1 MVRQLRC
8 PLGTNFLTI
17 AVISM
22 TIFHVGSFQRRTKRT
37 AIIPGDIMIG
47 ALFSVHHAPGQ
58 KQAQSR
64 TCGEIREQYGLQRVE
79 ASFQIIDEINRNKT
93 LLPNITLGI
102 EIRDSCWYSPIALDQ
117 SIEFI
122 RDAIKLNDDIPEGN
136 GTTVPVEQVPECPI
150 KPAKTLK
157 NLVGVIGPGSSTV
170 TIQVQNLLQL
180 FNIPQIGYS
189 ATSRD
194 LSDKSFYKYFLR
206 VVPSDFYQA
215 QVMVDL
221 VRKYNWTYVSTVHT
235 DGNYGGSGMDAFVKL
250 AQDAGICIAASDS
263 VMSHDE
269 DHVFDQV
276 VRNLQKYPNAR
287 VVVCFCEGMT
297 VRGLLKATRRLN
309 ATAEFLLIGS
319 DGWSDRNDVTE
330 EYEKEAL
337 GGISIRIHS
346 TYDHSFDPYYFSLK
360 PYNNSRNPWFK
371 EFWEYRFN
379 CSLKNGS
386 GKYNKTCS
394 GLEDLRERYKQDTKM
409 SFVKKAIY
417 TMAYGLHDMQKAK
430 CNNSGLCTNMLP
442 LNGSLFLQYLL
453 NVSFVW
459 ENETVKF
466 DENGDPP
473 GRYDIMN
480 FQYHPENH
488 SYDYQHVG
496 SWDSGKLKIFQAFR
510 WNPVHVTNGGL
521 PESVCSK
528 PCPRGK
534 VKSIQSES
542 VKCCWVCVQC
552 KENQFLEDEFTCK
565 DCELG
570 WWPNDNLTDCDRIPV
585 DYIQWSDST
594 AIVSITIA
602 VLGTIA
608 TFFTMVVFILH
619 NNTPV
624 VKASTRELSY
634 VILVGMYLCH
644 GCTFPLLA
652 KPTHTSC
659 FLTRIMPGLSFAMM
673 YASLVTKTNRIA
685 RILAGSK
692 KKIIT
697 KKPLFMSGT
706 AQVVITWLLI
716 SVESSII
723 GAMLVLEPAD
733 SKFSYPSLDKVDLI
747 CNTTP
752 LGIIA
757 PLGFDFFLIA
767 MCTVYAVKTRNVP
780 ENFNEAKFI
789 GFTMYTTL
797 VIWVAFV
804 PIYFGS
810 NSKVITMCLC
820 ISFSAIVAL
829 VLLFFPKL
837 YIILLRPEKNNRS
850 AFTTTKD
857 VRCHIG
863 YNVSAA
869 TVSRNSSHST
879 SDFSLESPRNLSL
892 DIVHKNPHPEPT
904 SSRRPS
910 MNLFLRFKI
919 SKQDKIAA
927 NVAQHIRAVR
937 AAEAL
942 DRRTRLRRTDS
953 FNFPGLPSTIL
964 PVQRSTSSEDSPGVH
979 DKKRLVGMIKQAY
992 AEETIEEIGP
1002 HVEDVACQTSYDL
1015 LEALLPSLR
1024 KRVMRSETSMT
1035 NDNDDFRR
1043 SVTPSRF
1050 VSSQKRHSYAERPYS
1065 VCDSSHGSSNAAY
1078 DTSSFRS
1085 SSCRPKSRNRSKHE
1099 DRVEVEYKIPKE
1111 ESDLVDYEV
1120 EEVISLKEMKRTKAM
1135 QLLGKKS
1142 QYNKL
1147 QAILS
1152 EGSSYGPPPEGLSE
1166 ASFSLTVSQDSL
1178 IDANSSIVEE
1188 SASTGSDE
1196 TSGSAVYKNII
1207 INLGGNPDKSGRQS
1221 SATST
1226 ANLNVLSTIY
1236 DARTYHSQDS
1246 INDSGK
1252 RNSPDVLKFNSP
1264 NGNSKRLGM

>member
-1 MVRQLRC
+1 M
-8 PLGTNFLTI
+8 
-17 AVISM
+17 
-22 TIFHVGSFQRRTKRT
+22 FHVGFSQRRTKHT
-37 AIIPGDIMIG
+37 ATIPGDMMIG
-47 ALFSVHHAPGQ
+47 ALFPVHGEPGQ
-58 KQAQSR
+58 KQAQTL
-64 TCGEIREQYGLQRVE
+64 TCGEFMEIGIQRVE
-79 ASFQIIDEINRNKT
+79 ASLQIIDEINRNET

-122 RDAIKLNDDIPEGN
+122 RDVIELNDDIPTDN
-136 GTTVPVEQVPECPI
+136 GTSVQVEDVQECSI
-150 KPAKTLK
+150 KPAK
-157 NLVGVIGPGSSTV
+157 NLVGVIGPGSSTAS
-170 TIQVQNLLQL
+170 IQVQNLLQL
-180 FNIPQIGYS
+180 FHIPQIGYS

-194 LSDKSFYKYFLR
+194 LTDSSFYKYFLR

-235 DGNYGGSGMDAFVKL
+235 VGNYGGSGMDAFVKL

-276 VRNLQKYPNAR
+276 VRNLQKYSNAL
-287 VVVCFCEGMT
+287 VVVCFCEGVT
-297 VRGLLKATRRLN
+297 VRGLLKAMGRLN

-319 DGWSDRNDVTE
+319 DGWSDRHDVTDK
-330 EYEKEAL
+330 YEKEAL
-337 GGISIRIHS
+337 GGISIKIHS
-346 TYDHSFDPYYFSLK
+346 TYDHSFDPYYFSLN
-360 PYNNSRNPWFK
+360 PHNNSRNPWFK
-371 EFWEYRFN
+371 KFWQYRFN
-379 CSLKNGS
+379 CSLKGGS
-386 GKYNKTCS
+386 KKYNNNCS
-394 GLEDLRERYKQDTKM
+394 GLEDLSYRYKQDTKM

-430 CNNSGLCTNMLP
+430 CNNSGLCANMLP

-466 DENGDPP
+466 DQNGDPP

-480 FQYHPENH
+480 FQYHPKNH

-496 SWDSGKLKIFQAFR
+496 SWDSGKLEIFQAFR
-510 WNPVHVTNGGL
+510 WNPLHVTNGGL

-528 PCPRGK
+528 PCPKGK

-552 KENQFLEDEFTCK
+552 KENQFLKDELTCK

-619 NNTPV
+619 NNTSV

-634 VILVGMYLCH
+634 VILAGMYLCH
-644 GCTFPLLA
+644 ACTFALLA

-659 FLTRIMPGLSFAMM
+659 FLTRVMPGLSFAMM
-673 YASLVTKTNRIA
+673 YAALVTKTNRIA

-697 KKPLFMSGT
+697 KKPLFMSGA
-706 AQVVITWLLI
+706 AQVVITWLII
-716 SVESSII
+716 SVECSII
-723 GAMLVLEPAD
+723 GAMLILEPAD
-733 SKFSYPSLDKVDLI
+733 SMFSYPLLDKVDLI

-767 MCTVYAVKTRNVP
+767 MCTLYAVKTRNVP

-810 NSKVITMCLC
+810 DSKIITMCLC

-837 YIILLRPEKNNRS
+837 YIILMKPEKNNRS
-850 AFTTTKD
+850 GFITAKD
-857 VRCHIG
+857 IRCHLG
-863 YNVSAA
+863 GSYPAPKA
-869 TVSRNSSHST
+869 TVSKNSTHST
-879 SDFSLESPRNLSL
+879 EHFSL
-892 DIVHKNPHPEPT
+892 
-904 SSRRPS
+904 
-910 MNLFLRFKI
+910 
-919 SKQDKIAA
+919 
-927 NVAQHIRAVR
+927 
-937 AAEAL
+937 
-942 DRRTRLRRTDS
+942 
-953 FNFPGLPSTIL
+953 
-964 PVQRSTSSEDSPGVH
+964 
-979 DKKRLVGMIKQAY
+979 
-992 AEETIEEIGP
+992 
-1002 HVEDVACQTSYDL
+1002 
-1015 LEALLPSLR
+1015 
-1024 KRVMRSETSMT
+1024 
-1035 NDNDDFRR
+1035 
-1043 SVTPSRF
+1043 
-1050 VSSQKRHSYAERPYS
+1050 
-1065 VCDSSHGSSNAAY
+1065 
-1078 DTSSFRS
+1078 
-1085 SSCRPKSRNRSKHE
+1085 
-1099 DRVEVEYKIPKE
+1099 
-1111 ESDLVDYEV
+1111 
-1120 EEVISLKEMKRTKAM
+1120 
-1135 QLLGKKS
+1135 
-1142 QYNKL
+1142 
-1147 QAILS
+1147 
-1152 EGSSYGPPPEGLSE
+1152 
-1166 ASFSLTVSQDSL
+1166 
-1178 IDANSSIVEE
+1178 
-1188 SASTGSDE
+1188 
-1196 TSGSAVYKNII
+1196 
-1207 INLGGNPDKSGRQS
+1207 
-1221 SATST
+1221 
-1226 ANLNVLSTIY
+1226 
-1236 DARTYHSQDS
+1236 
-1246 INDSGK
+1246 
-1252 RNSPDVLKFNSP
+1252 
-1264 NGNSKRLGM
+1264 